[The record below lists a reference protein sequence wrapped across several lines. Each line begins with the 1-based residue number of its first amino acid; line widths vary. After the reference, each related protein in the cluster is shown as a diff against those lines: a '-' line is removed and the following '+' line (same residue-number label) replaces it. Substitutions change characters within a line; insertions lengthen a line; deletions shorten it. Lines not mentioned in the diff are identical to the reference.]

1 MENNS
6 PERLDKSLTRLE
18 TAHQLSEMAERILA
32 DADKLVV
39 YLASVD
45 ANGDGIV
52 DGAVVIALQRAG
64 KIRKHAHRIRYG
76 LANALD
82 NADAHEKNDERKR
95 RFLDNII
102 NSSVGE

>member
-18 TAHQLSEMAERILA
+18 TAHQLSETAGLILA
-32 DADKLVV
+32 DADKLIA

-52 DGAVVIALQRAG
+52 DGAVGIALQHAG
-64 KIRKHAHRIRYG
+64 KIRKHAHCIRYG

-95 RFLDNII
+95 RFMENLL
-102 NSSVGE
+102 NSTDGE